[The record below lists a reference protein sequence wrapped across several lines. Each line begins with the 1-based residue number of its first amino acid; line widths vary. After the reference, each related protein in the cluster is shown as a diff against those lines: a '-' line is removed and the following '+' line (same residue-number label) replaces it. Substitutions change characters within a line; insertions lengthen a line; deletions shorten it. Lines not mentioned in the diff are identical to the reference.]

1 MYAILLACLPCRSDA
16 WLPKGI
22 AGYLASLYRKT
33 SFGNNEY
40 RYWVSKVST
49 FFSSHYLTVSV
60 AFYMV

>member
-1 MYAILLACLPCRSDA
+1 MYAVLFAFIPCRSDA

-22 AGYLASLYRKT
+22 AGYLSTLYRKT

-49 FFSSHYLTVSV
+49 FSSHYLTV
-60 AFYMV
+60 AFNATVK